1 MKLSQ
6 EDIQI
11 LNNHNKGN
19 KVKQVDLSIGSY
31 YVKYGYDNVATIKM
45 IFRELLGTKVF
56 NLVGVK

>member
-1 MKLSQ
+1 MKLSK

-19 KVKQVDLSIGSY
+19 KVKQVDVSIGSY

-45 IFRELLGTKVF
+45 IFRELLEIKIL
-56 NLVGVK
+56 NLLGVE

>member
-1 MKLSQ
+1 MKLSK

-31 YVKYGYDNVATIKM
+31 YVKYGYDNVANIKM
-45 IFRELLGTKVF
+45 IFRELLGTKIL
-56 NLVGVK
+56 NLLGVK